1 MAGGKQSPRQK
12 MINMMYLV
20 LTALLALN
28 ISKEVLHAFVVVN
41 IGLLQQKANLES
53 KNEAAFNQFQQEVQ
67 SNPKDDK
74 RKKLLA
80 TATDVSKI
88 AKAMNDFI
96 ENMKVEM
103 VKATDGVDDAKAKER
118 IANPFLIERKDD
130 YDRPTTYFGTNNP
143 PGTTGKAHDLKVKLE
158 KYKVDLMAFVDAKN
172 KARIE
177 KNLAVLELKLPE
189 KGETKEGENT
199 IWEMFYFYY

>member
-74 RKKLLA
+74 RKK
-80 TATDVSKI
+80 TSCYS
-88 AKAMNDFI
+88 N
-96 ENMKVEM
+96 
-103 VKATDGVDDAKAKER
+103 
-118 IANPFLIERKDD
+118 
-130 YDRPTTYFGTNNP
+130 
-143 PGTTGKAHDLKVKLE
+143 
-158 KYKVDLMAFVDAKN
+158 
-172 KARIE
+172 
-177 KNLAVLELKLPE
+177 
-189 KGETKEGENT
+189 
-199 IWEMFYFYY
+199 